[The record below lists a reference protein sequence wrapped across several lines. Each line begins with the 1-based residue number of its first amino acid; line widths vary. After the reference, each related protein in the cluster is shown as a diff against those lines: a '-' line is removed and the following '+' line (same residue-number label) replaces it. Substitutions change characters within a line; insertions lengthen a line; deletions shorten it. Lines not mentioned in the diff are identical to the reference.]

1 MKSRL
6 AAWTFL
12 RPLLLAVAAA
22 ASWIALSAAGASADT
37 SAPGD
42 PLPGA
47 GPSTLASATA
57 TLTHQAG
64 VVLEPVESGPAS
76 AQATP
81 SPVASP
87 PLRPA
92 VEDVTAV
99 ADDVVQ
105 AVPVVSTV
113 VPAGAVSAVVDPAI
127 GTVDGVAGETVGAV
141 VPVAGAV
148 LEPLAPVLEPVISAV
163 PLPAPIAPPPTTTA
177 PLPAGVDNPQ
187 AGAAPAGLAG
197 LEVGAAGLE
206 VGIPGTAPASAPPLH
221 EIPLSHGKFHSNS
234 LPCGPGMKPSA
245 GRPLLTGADPQS
257 PPSRGPDDLLPGVP
271 GATGGSNLSRN
282 GSAMPAW
289 LDGQNLHMPAAGST
303 AVQGSLPPAPAP
315 VSFYPGSFP
324 D

>member
-22 ASWIALSAAGASADT
+22 ASWIVLSAAGASADT

-47 GPSTLASATA
+47 ARSALASAA
-57 TLTHQAG
+57 GTLTHRAG
-64 VVLEPVESGPAS
+64 DVLEPVESGPAS
-76 AQATP
+76 APDTP
-81 SPVASP
+81 SPNAIP

-92 VEDVTAV
+92 MEEVTAV

-113 VPAGAVSAVVDPAI
+113 VPAGAVAAVVDPAV

-141 VPVAGAV
+141 VPVASAA
-148 LEPLAPVLEPVISAV
+148 LEPLAPVLEPVIGAV
-163 PLPAPIAPPPTTTA
+163 PLAASTAPPPTAMA
-177 PLPAGVDNPQ
+177 PLPAGADIPQ
-187 AGAAPAGLAG
+187 AGDAAPARPAE
-197 LEVGAAGLE
+197 LEVGAG
-206 VGIPGTAPASAPPLH
+206 GTAPASARPLL

-234 LPCGPGMKPSA
+234 LPCDPRMEPSA
-245 GRPLLTGADPQS
+245 GRPLLTATDPHS
-257 PPSRGPDDLLPGVP
+257 PPSRRPADPLPGVP
-271 GATGGSNLSRN
+271 GATGGSSLSGN
-282 GSAMPAW
+282 GTAMPAW
-289 LDGQNLHMPAAGST
+289 LNTHNLQIPAAGSA
-303 AVQGSLPPAPAP
+303 AVQGSLPTAPDG